1 MKNLNHLIARG
12 ATALNRAAFAGA
24 LALSMV
30 ATAFA
35 APSWPQAPYSY
46 YAENDNL
53 QTVLRDFAAGFSLSA
68 QIGRNVTGIVNGK
81 FNTGTPSEFLDR
93 LGGVYGFTWFVH
105 AGTLYVSHASDVTT
119 ASVSA
124 QGGSISSL
132 RQALAQLGVLEERFG
147 WGEMPEQGV
156 ALVSGPPAY
165 VALVRRT
172 VAALPL
178 GDSAGAGRR
187 AAPESGGQQVAVFR
201 LRHASVNDRTISYRD
216 KQVVTPGLAS
226 VLRDLISG
234 SGVNDDT
241 LAAVAEPLRQAQPV
255 FSEGESMDGVTPAT
269 PASPPPARGQRT
281 LEPTIQADTR
291 LNAIIVQDIPER
303 IPLYRQLIEQLDVP
317 STLIEIEAMI
327 VDVNSDRVDELGV
340 DWGAR
345 AGTST
350 FGYGN
355 LNLAPSNGLPLAS
368 GAGLDPGLI
377 GLSVGNALVAR
388 IRALQGRGDA
398 NILSQPSILT
408 SDNLGALIDLSETFY
423 IRTQGERVATVTPI
437 TVGTSLRVTPRHID
451 AGGNDRVELTV
462 DIEDGSIQNE
472 VQVDNLPTVRRSN
485 ISTLAVVGDGQTLLI
500 GGYNSTQDSTRTDKV
515 PVLGDIPGLGAL
527 FSHRSQSLQQRERL
541 FLIRPRIVAVN
552 GELIAPD
559 MAGAQALGSAAYFV
573 DEAQSRRSRGHV
585 GYAPAGAAQSLPLPA
600 GPAVQP
606 VQGAGSSAPAARV
619 DPAARTVSNIVVK
632 SPGGAAQPVWSPAR
646 DWEADLY
653 GGS

>member
-1 MKNLNHLIARG
+1 MKNLNRMIACG
-12 ATALNRAAFAGA
+12 ASVLNRAALAGA
-24 LALSMV
+24 LALSMA
-30 ATAFA
+30 ATAYA

-46 YAENDNL
+46 YAENDSL

-68 QIGRNVTGIVNGK
+68 QIGRNVAGVVNGR

-105 AGTLYVSHASDVTT
+105 AGTLYVSHASEVTT

-132 RQALAQLGVLEERFG
+132 RQALSQLGVLDERFG

-178 GDSAGAGRR
+178 GDSGGGRTT
-187 AAPESGGQQVAVFR
+187 PDNGGQQVAVFR

-216 KQVVTPGLAS
+216 TQVVTPGLAS

-234 SGVNDDT
+234 SGVNNDT
-241 LAAVAEPLRQAQPV
+241 LAAVAEPLRQAQPL
-255 FSEGESMDGVTPAT
+255 FSEAESMDGVTPNAP
-269 PASPPPARGQRT
+269 PASPAPARGQRT

-340 DWGAR
+340 DWGAQ

-355 LNLAPSNGLPLAS
+355 LNLAPSNGLPLAN
-368 GAGLDPGLI
+368 GIGFDPGTI

-451 AGGNDRVELTV
+451 TGGNDRVELTV

-472 VQVDNLPTVRRSN
+472 FQVDNLPTVRRSN

-559 MAGAQALGSAAYFV
+559 MTGAGALGNAAYFV

-585 GYAPAGAAQSLPLPA
+585 GYAPGSAAQTLPVPA
-600 GPAVQP
+600 GPAAQP
-606 VQGAGSSAPAARV
+606 VRNAGSASSAATI
-619 DPAARTVSNIVVK
+619 DPAAKAVSNIVVK

>member
-1 MKNLNHLIARG
+1 M
-12 ATALNRAAFAGA
+12 
-24 LALSMV
+24 
-30 ATAFA
+30 
-35 APSWPQAPYSY
+35 
-46 YAENDNL
+46 
-53 QTVLRDFAAGFSLSA
+53 
-68 QIGRNVTGIVNGK
+68 
-81 FNTGTPSEFLDR
+81 
-93 LGGVYGFTWFVH
+93 YGFTWFVH
-105 AGTLYVSHASDVTT
+105 AGTLYVSHASDTT
-119 ASVSA
+119 TGSVSA

-132 RQALAQLGVLEERFG
+132 RQALLQLGVLDERFG

-178 GDSAGAGRR
+178 GDSSGSR
-187 AAPESGGQQVAVFR
+187 AAPASGGQQVAVFR

-216 KQVVTPGLAS
+216 RQVVTPGLAS
-226 VLRDLISG
+226 VLRELISG
-234 SGVNDDT
+234 SGASSDT
-241 LAAVAEPLRQAQPV
+241 LATVAEPLRQIRPL
-255 FSEGESMDGVTPAT
+255 FSEAQDPDGVAPLPPPAA
-269 PASPPPARGQRT
+269 PAPARGQRT

-340 DWGAR
+340 DWGAQ
-345 AGTST
+345 AGTSS

-355 LNLAPSNGLPLAS
+355 LSLAPSNGLPLAS
-368 GAGLDPGLI
+368 GVGLDPGMM
-377 GLSVGNALVAR
+377 GLSVGNALIAR

-423 IRTQGERVATVTPI
+423 IRIQGERVATVTPV

-472 VQVDNLPTVRRSN
+472 IQVDNLPTVRRSN

-500 GGYNSTQDSTRTDKV
+500 GGYNSTQDSARVDKV

-541 FLIRPRIVAVN
+541 FLIRPRIVAIN

-559 MAGAQALGSAAYFV
+559 LAGAGALGRAVDFV
-573 DEAQSRRSRGHV
+573 DEAQSRRSRGRL
-585 GYAPAGAAQSLPLPA
+585 GFATQAAAPTSPQTGGALAQPDRDTTSPLSASIADPGA
-600 GPAVQP
+600 RP
-606 VQGAGSSAPAARV
+606 VSR
-619 DPAARTVSNIVVK
+619 IVVK
-632 SPGGAAQPVWSPAR
+632 SPGAAAQPLWSPAR

>member
-1 MKNLNHLIARG
+1 MKNLNRLITRS

-30 ATAFA
+30 ATAYA

-46 YAENDNL
+46 YAENDDL
-53 QTVLRDFAAGFSLSA
+53 QTVLRDFASGFSLSA
-68 QIGRNVTGIVNGK
+68 QIGRSVTGIVNGR

-119 ASVSA
+119 GSVSA

-132 RQALAQLGVLEERFG
+132 RQALSQLGVLDERFG

-178 GDSAGAGRR
+178 GDSGGGR
-187 AAPESGGQQVAVFR
+187 ATPGSSGQQVAVFR
-201 LRHASVNDRTISYRD
+201 LRHASVNDRTVSYRD
-216 KQVVTPGLAS
+216 TQVVTPGLAS

-234 SGVNDDT
+234 SGVNNDT
-241 LAAVAEPLRQAQPV
+241 LAAVAEPLRQAQPI
-255 FSEGESMDGVTPAT
+255 FADMDAMDGATPVTPI
-269 PASPPPARGQRT
+269 PPAPALGQRT

-327 VDVNSDRVDELGV
+327 VDVNSDRVNELGV

-355 LNLAPSNGLPLAS
+355 LNLAPSNGLPLAN
-368 GAGLDPGLI
+368 GAGLNPGLI

-398 NILSQPSILT
+398 NVLSQPSILT

-451 AGGNDRVELTV
+451 AGGSDRVELTV

-500 GGYNSTQDSTRTDKV
+500 GGYNTTQDSTRTDKV

-559 MAGAQALGSAAYFV
+559 LTGAGALGNAVHFV

-585 GYAPAGAAQSLPLPA
+585 GYAPGGAVQALPLPTGA
-600 GPAVQP
+600 AVQP
-606 VQGAGSSAPAARV
+606 VPGTGSVHSAAAVV
-619 DPAARTVSNIVVK
+619 DATARPVSNIVVK
-632 SPGGAAQPVWSPAR
+632 SPGGAAQPLWSPAR